1 MSEIVNKENEN
12 LSSAINS
19 LKKGQAKMDEIIKR
33 YRPPLNGERYLTDKE
48 TSERL
53 KISRRTLQEYRT
65 IGKVPYILLG
75 GKILYKEND
84 LLRLLEENYC
94 PVFSK

>member
-1 MSEIVNKENEN
+1 MSEIVNKENEI
-12 LSSAINS
+12 LSSAIQS
-19 LKKGQAKMDEIIKR
+19 LKKGQAKMNDIVKK

-65 IGKVPYILLG
+65 TGKVPYILLG
-75 GKILYKEND
+75 GKVLYKESD
-84 LLRLLEENYC
+84 LLCLLEENYY
-94 PVFSK
+94 PPFSE

>member
-1 MSEIVNKENEN
+1 MSEIVNKENES
-12 LSSAINS
+12 LSSAIHS
-19 LKKGQAKMDEIIKR
+19 LKKGQAKMNDIIKK

-65 IGKVPYILLG
+65 TGKVPYILLG
-75 GKILYKEND
+75 GKVLYKESD
-84 LLRLLEENYC
+84 LLHLLEENYY
-94 PVFSK
+94 PPFSE